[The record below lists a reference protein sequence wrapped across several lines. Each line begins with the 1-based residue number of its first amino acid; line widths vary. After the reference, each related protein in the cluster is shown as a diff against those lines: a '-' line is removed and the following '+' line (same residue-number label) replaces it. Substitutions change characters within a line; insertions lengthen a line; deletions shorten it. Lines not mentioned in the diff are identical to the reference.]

1 MKETAINI
9 ELHQAKAE
17 DFEELVNIRIAAMRE
32 SLEKVG
38 RFDPDRARSRLL
50 KDFEINFTKCFLY
63 GITIVGFM
71 IVKVENEEII
81 LKHLYIDPRFQN
93 MGIGKY
99 VIGRVI
105 RQGEEEKRTIRL
117 ITLKES
123 RANRFYVKNGFEQV
137 DSIEYDNVYIR
148 QCSGVSL

>member
-9 ELHQAKAE
+9 ELHRAKV
-17 DFEELVNIRIAAMRE
+17 DDLEELVTIRIAAMRE

-38 RFDPDRARSRLL
+38 RFDPERARQRLI
-50 KDFEINFTKCFLY
+50 KDFDTNNTKCFLY
-63 GITIVGFM
+63 EKTIVGFM

-81 LKHLYIDPRFQN
+81 IKHLYIDPKFQN
-93 MGIGKY
+93 MGIGRY
-99 VIGRVI
+99 VLGRVI
-105 RQGEEEKRTIRL
+105 KQGEEEKRTIRL

-123 RANRFYVKNGFEQV
+123 RANSFYLKNGFKQV

-148 QCSGVSL
+148 QCSEDCL